1 MELKPIFPVPQQI
14 NQTSYYWFENGFTS
28 EEVDKINN
36 DAKKY
41 AFQKAQI
48 VGEDHNNSVRK
59 SNIKWLPYE
68 QQWDWVYDKLMN
80 CITEANSALWN
91 FNLHTVIDQ
100 IQYTEYEGNGG
111 HYDWHLDI
119 GPSISYRKVS
129 VVVQLS
135 EPEAYI
141 GGDLEL
147 HPGNNYFAVPRRK
160 GAIVLFPSFL
170 LHRVTPLTS
179 GLRRSLVL
187 WAGGEHY
194 K

>member
-1 MELKPIFPVPQQI
+1 MHHQYKVHHNFDM
-14 NQTSYYWFENGFTS
+14 FGFNES
-28 EEVDKINN
+28 
-36 DAKKY
+36 
-41 AFQKAQI
+41 
-48 VGEDHNNSVRK
+48 
-59 SNIKWLPYE
+59 
-68 QQWDWVYDKLMN
+68 M
-80 CITEANSALWN
+80 
-91 FNLHTVIDQ
+91 
-100 IQYTEYEGNGG
+100 QYTVYEGSANG

-119 GPSISYRKVS
+119 GPSINYRKVS

-135 EPEAYI
+135 EPEAYV

-147 HPGNNYFAVPRRK
+147 HPGNNSFAVPRRK